1 MDRIAQQVISSNQVL
16 HNLSADESWQESMGG
31 PTAGFHDTGSGS
43 GEDFDQHESSDGPA
57 AMSEEEHREQ
67 QEKLNADMR
76 RLEHFLENFDY
87 FSGRTMHKLRFHGQ
101 YLKAREVFYENM
113 VVFPDLKP

>member
-43 GEDFDQHESSDGPA
+43 GDDFDQHESSDGPA
-57 AMSEEEHREQ
+57 AMSEEEHRE
-67 QEKLNADMR
+67 
-76 RLEHFLENFDY
+76 
-87 FSGRTMHKLRFHGQ
+87 
-101 YLKAREVFYENM
+101 
-113 VVFPDLKP
+113 